1 MASPAELWDAA
12 KTAVV
17 GHLHYEGWTVRDL
30 ETGSAGP
37 VDILASKDGVTIMV
51 RIKTSL
57 LPQMPEALTRSEI
70 HHMRLAADQILASPF
85 AALVQL
91 DPPNAPSIRY
101 LAIGPAG

>member
-1 MASPAELWDAA
+1 MASPAELWIAA

-30 ETGSAGP
+30 ESGSTGPA
-37 VDILASKDGVTIMV
+37 DILASKDGVTIMV
-51 RIKTSL
+51 RIKPAL
-57 LPQMPEALTRSEI
+57 LPQMPDALTRSEI
-70 HHMRLAADQILASPF
+70 QDMRLMADQVLASPF

-101 LAIGPAG
+101 LSIGVTG